1 MKFYL
6 FFHTFFLGVKSKSY
20 KFVTD
25 VKKMMENKNLSSSA
39 RFQTREQTTTETE
52 KTRDVTFLLKFNCSY
67 LKKNSS
73 SHRSRDTVTM
83 ATTTH
88 KYTVKNKRFVSSD
101 ILRSCQ

>member
-67 LKKNSS
+67 LKK
-73 SHRSRDTVTM
+73 
-83 ATTTH
+83 
-88 KYTVKNKRFVSSD
+88 
-101 ILRSCQ
+101 ILVHTDPETQ